1 MVERTL
7 SVPWITGP
15 GWGGSPED
23 LELAWAAEMS
33 RGYGGIHS
41 ARTDEQCII
50 GKLELLA
57 MRFLESTGRS
67 LFHSSGTLHCRPCA
81 CAQRSVK
88 RLDQRLTSMYCV
100 PGRLSS

>member
-33 RGYGGIHS
+33 RGYGLIHS
-41 ARTDEQCII
+41 AQTDEQCII
-50 GKLELLA
+50 GKLELSA
-57 MRFLESTGRS
+57 MRFLRST
-67 LFHSSGTLHCRPCA
+67 
-81 CAQRSVK
+81 
-88 RLDQRLTSMYCV
+88 
-100 PGRLSS
+100 